1 MVGETKVKIKVEL
14 KEGITDPEGLNIKK
28 SLNLLG
34 FDNVSGV
41 KSSKMFEI
49 TIKEADKEK
58 ARTEAENMC
67 KKLLANPIIHSY
79 EIIL

>member
-1 MVGETKVKIKVEL
+1 VVGETKVKIKVEL